1 MPKLQENGYICKL
14 FKYILMARLQK
25 EQYLSDII
33 DKLTGL
39 ESNVELRG
47 LVNLLDLHVIS
58 EDFYVGLLN
67 LVYGWSLHNANES
80 LQNTPGFDLVD
91 TKNKILV
98 QVTGSCTKKKIDH
111 SLNGISNVYK
121 DFHFYFAPIVNDAKK
136 QKGYKYKAPHNIIFN
151 PSDDILDIHS
161 IVNKIKSETSI
172 DKVEEIATFIQKN
185 IRPSI
190 PDPTLLDSG
199 LEYIIIHLADSDFEE
214 SIIDTK
220 EFAIEA
226 KISFNN
232 LSGSAK
238 GLIEEY
244 KAYYINVQRIYDAYA
259 DQGKAKSKAV
269 MQKLHKIYLSLK
281 LHKSGDDLF
290 EAIGEEIINQINFE
304 RISDKLSKEELEMC
318 VDILMVHAFM
328 ECKIFEKPL

>member
-1 MPKLQENGYICKL
+1 
-14 FKYILMARLQK
+14 MAGLLK

-33 DKLTGL
+33 DRLTGL

-80 LQNTPGFDLVD
+80 LQNTSGFDLVD

-98 QVTGSCTKKKIDH
+98 QVTGSCTKNKIDH

-121 DFHFYFAPIVNDAKK
+121 DFHFYFAPIVNDAQK
-136 QKGYKYKAPHNIIFN
+136 QRGYKYKAPHNIIFN

-161 IVNKIKSETSI
+161 IVNKIKSETDI
-172 DKVEEIATFIQKN
+172 DKVERVATFVKKN
-185 IRPSI
+185 IRPTI

-199 LEYIIIHLADSDFEE
+199 LEYIIIHLADSDLEE
-214 SIIDTK
+214 GPIDTK
-220 EFAIEA
+220 DFAIEA

-232 LSGSAK
+232 LSGRTK

-244 KAYYINVQRIYDAYA
+244 KTYYINVQRIYDTYA

-269 MQKLHKIYLSLK
+269 LQKLHKIYLDLK
-281 LHKSGDDLF
+281 SHKSGDDLF
-290 EAIGEEIINQINFE
+290 EAIAKEIINQINFE
-304 RISDKLSKEELEMC
+304 RISDNLSKEELEMC

>member
-1 MPKLQENGYICKL
+1 
-14 FKYILMARLQK
+14 MARLQK
-25 EQYLSDII
+25 VQYLNDII
-33 DKLTGL
+33 NRLTGL

-67 LVYGWSLHNANES
+67 HVYGWDLHNANES

-91 TKNKILV
+91 TKNRILV
-98 QVTGSCTKKKIDH
+98 QVTGSCTKLKIEH
-111 SLNGISNVYK
+111 SLNGISDVYK
-121 DFHFYFAPIVNDAKK
+121 DYHFYFAPIVNDAKK
-136 QKGYKYKAPHNIIFN
+136 QRGYKYEAPHNIIFN

-161 IVNKIKSETSI
+161 IVNKIKSETDI
-172 DKVEEIATFIQKN
+172 DKVEEIATFIKKN

-190 PDPTLLDSG
+190 PDPSLLDSG

-214 SIIDTK
+214 GVIDTK
-220 EFAIEA
+220 DFAIEA

-244 KAYYINVQRIYDAYA
+244 KAYYMNVQRIYDAYA
-259 DQGKAKSKAV
+259 DEGKAKSKAV
-269 MQKLHKIYLSLK
+269 LQKLHKIYLSQK
-281 LHKSGDDLF
+281 SHKTGDALF